1 MSMCKEKNYVLCHKI
16 KLSNPYI
23 FATPES
29 AMKPS
34 IEFKMGYIKI
44 FKISLGLDTDL
55 KNIFRFR

>member
-29 AMKPS
+29 AMKFS
-34 IEFKMGYIKI
+34 IEFKNGVY
-44 FKISLGLDTDL
+44 
-55 KNIFRFR
+55 KNL